1 MVSYIIYLSDQ
12 PLTIVSISSNRT
24 PTITPLVM
32 IYMYFHYTG
41 SWALS
46 IMNQKI
52 ANLIHLVL
60 FRDSIS
66 SATKKQLFC
75 WENSF
80 HALFRP
86 FHFLIIIR
94 FICGIW
100 RPFHRFSTAHVFV
113 FFKHIR
119 HLPVFFFFRHHE
131 IAKHQISDFAILSI
145 DKSLFSI
152 LQYHI
157 EIQKRL
163 RTSLDE
169 TFGPSLPLEASILV
183 GL

>member
-100 RPFHRFSTAHVFV
+100 RPFHRFFHGSCFCFFQTYTTLTCFFLFQTSWNSQTSNFWLCNFV
-113 FFKHIR
+113 HW
-119 HLPVFFFFRHHE
+119 
-131 IAKHQISDFAILSI
+131 
-145 DKSLFSI
+145 
-152 LQYHI
+152 
-157 EIQKRL
+157 
-163 RTSLDE
+163 
-169 TFGPSLPLEASILV
+169 
-183 GL
+183 